1 MRRLNQWWIL
11 AALCLCLLMVV
22 IDNTIVNVALPT
34 FARDLHSS
42 NAGLQW
48 IVDGYALPFAAL
60 MFAGGGAADRLGRQG
75 DEHHALVAFAAF
87 SAYASFST
95 STGSLIA
102 ARALMGAA
110 AAFIFPA
117 TLSIVTVVFTNA
129 RERAIAFG
137 VWGSVA
143 GIGVA
148 LGPIA
153 GGELIT
159 HFWYGSVF
167 LVNVPTV
174 ALAVAAV
181 WLIVPNSTSP
191 AKSRFDFLGLIL
203 GSGAVTTLTLAI
215 IQGPSWGWASA
226 TVLVLFGVTLVL
238 GAAFVRTELAQAE
251 PMLDV
256 RVFRSGAFS
265 AGTWSL
271 LTVTFL
277 LTGFIFMV
285 TQYFQLVRGYSALSA
300 GVRTLPFAI
309 TTAITTP
316 LGAWAATKW
325 GPRRVVPVGLV
336 VMGSAI
342 WWIGQQSPT
351 SAYFGPVVGSMV
363 LMSVGF
369 SLITA
374 PSTAVTMSA
383 LPANQ
388 VGAGASVNETT
399 REVGS
404 TLGVAIVGSVF
415 ASTFAPR
422 IHDIFAP
429 LVGSGLTAEQLTTAQ
444 SSMAAALATVG
455 RLPAAVGGN
464 LAPHVTS
471 AFMASFRHGCS
482 VVAVVAVVSALA
494 VVGFLPNEAQH
505 PVDEPEAM
513 GVK

>member
-1 MRRLNQWWIL
+1 MRRFNQWWVL

-34 FARDLHSS
+34 FARDLRSS

-60 MFAGGGAADRLGRQG
+60 MFAGGGAADRLGRQRVMLV
-75 DEHHALVAFAAF
+75 ALVAFAAF

-137 VWGSVA
+137 VWGGVA

-181 WLIVPNSTSP
+181 WLIVPNSKSP
-191 AKSRFDFLGLIL
+191 AEGRFDFLGLAL

-215 IQGPSWGWASA
+215 IQGPSWGWASP
-226 TVLVLFGVTLVL
+226 TVLTLFGATLVL
-238 GAAFVRTELAQAE
+238 GVVFVRTELSQAE

-277 LTGFIFMV
+277 LTGFSWSWV
-285 TQYFQLVRGYSALSA
+285 QRSGGLANSH
-300 GVRTLPFAI
+300 P
-309 TTAITTP
+309 
-316 LGAWAATKW
+316 
-325 GPRRVVPVGLV
+325 PR
-336 VMGSAI
+336 
-342 WWIGQQSPT
+342 PT
-351 SAYFGPVVGSMV
+351 SARS
-363 LMSVGF
+363 SDQWF
-369 SLITA
+369 SCRWASLSSPPPQR
-374 PSTAVTMSA
+374 PS
-383 LPANQ
+383 PCQ
-388 VGAGASVNETT
+388 PC
-399 REVGS
+399 RQ
-404 TLGVAIVGSVF
+404 I
-415 ASTFAPR
+415 R
-422 IHDIFAP
+422 W
-429 LVGSGLTAEQLTTAQ
+429 
-444 SSMAAALATVG
+444 G
-455 RLPAAVGGN
+455 RV
-464 LAPHVTS
+464 
-471 AFMASFRHGCS
+471 RR
-482 VVAVVAVVSALA
+482 
-494 VVGFLPNEAQH
+494 
-505 PVDEPEAM
+505 
-513 GVK
+513 